1 MRRLIIILGVFV
13 LLLAAVNFTA
23 FAETETTNST
33 ATTTNTT
40 TTTTTTP
47 ATPAAPS
54 GTDISAGVPTVTSDT
69 FVGKINSMTNEIYK
83 TARGVI
89 PGVTVVALIL
99 GVGAMILFWDYKARI
114 GMILCGLILVMW
126 APQLVGFVIGIAQF

>member
-1 MRRLIIILGVFV
+1 MRRLVIILGVFV

-23 FAETETTNST
+23 FAETKTTNTT
-33 ATTTNTT
+33 ATTTETT
-40 TTTTTTP
+40 TT
-47 ATPAAPS
+47 TPAAPS

-99 GVGAMILFWDYKARI
+99 GVGAMIIFWDFRVRI
-114 GMILCGLILVMW
+114 GMILGGLILVMW

>member
-40 TTTTTTP
+40 TTT
-47 ATPAAPS
+47 PAAPS
-54 GTDISAGVPTVTSDT
+54 GADISAGVPTVTSDT

-99 GVGAMILFWDYKARI
+99 GVGAMILFWDFKARI

-126 APQLVGFVIGIAQF
+126 APQLVGFIIGIAQF